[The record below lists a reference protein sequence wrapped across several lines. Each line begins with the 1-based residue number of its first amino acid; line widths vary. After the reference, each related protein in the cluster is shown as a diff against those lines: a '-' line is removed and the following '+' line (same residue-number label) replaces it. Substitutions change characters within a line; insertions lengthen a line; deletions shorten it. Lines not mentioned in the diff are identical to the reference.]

1 MAIENANFSFSEF
14 FFSRLWRTLAR
25 KLMKRPAVFITYFQ
39 STIQIVHVYQIL
51 RSEYFFQKFV
61 GRFNLMSTFFAF
73 QHFCEKTYSKTYQF
87 YDLFSKFPSLCARSQ
102 NLVVWNFFSRK
113 WRPFLNVNNFLFIS
127 TTLSNICEKTYE
139 KTYRFFLIFGNFNFI
154 FTCLQNLLIRKLKRK
169 KCRVFQ
175 YVNKTLFIPATLNS
189 IFHKSYEKPYVF
201 CNVFIK
207 FDSICTLSRSF
218 IVTTFLQQKW
228 RLFQYC

>member
-1 MAIENANFSFSEF
+1 MGIDKTTLMATFSYKIMAVENANFSFSEF

-73 QHFCEKTYSKTYQF
+73 QHFCEKTYSKSYRFYQW
-87 YDLFSKFPSLCARSQ
+87 FSKLLTLCTWSQ

-139 KTYRFFLIFGNFNFI
+139 KTYRFF
-154 FTCLQNLLIRKLKRK
+154 
-169 KCRVFQ
+169 Q
-175 YVNKTLFIPATLNS
+175 YFETST
-189 IFHKSYEKPYVF
+189 
-201 CNVFIK
+201 
-207 FDSICTLSRSF
+207 SF
-218 IVTTFLQQKW
+218 LHVYKIS
-228 RLFQYC
+228 CSEN